1 VPVPSN
7 ELNPGQ
13 ETGSN
18 AEAAF
23 AELRRF
29 CLSPRGQF
37 PIDKSCSKFV
47 NCWDDVAIESDCPGG
62 LVFNPAGFCDYPYN
76 VDCGNRLTDS
86 E

>member
-1 VPVPSN
+1 
-7 ELNPGQ
+7 
-13 ETGSN
+13 
-18 AEAAF
+18 
-23 AELRRF
+23 
-29 CLSPRGQF
+29 
-37 PIDKSCSKFV
+37 V